1 MRAYSDANWG
11 GEVERKSVGGY
22 LFCLAGGVVSLAAKK
37 QPTVALSS
45 MESEYMALTQEAKES
60 IWIQC
65 LIKELSIPIANAN
78 VIYANNQGSITL
90 ANNPEYHVRT
100 KHIDIQHHFVWEC
113 IKNGSIILQYIPTNE
128 MAADAM
134 TKGLTCDRLR
144 YLSSLMGLHHGD
156 VKKWE
161 C

>member
-1 MRAYSDANWG
+1 
-11 GEVERKSVGGY
+11 
-22 LFCLAGGVVSLAAKK
+22 
-37 QPTVALSS
+37 
-45 MESEYMALTQEAKES
+45 MESEYMALTQAAKEF

-65 LIKELSIPIANAN
+65 LIKEIGISIVNTN

-90 ANNPEYHVRT
+90 AKNPEYHAHT

-113 IKNGSIILQYIPTNE
+113 IENGNIILQYVPTNE

-134 TKGLTCDRLR
+134 TKGLIHDRLH
-144 YLSSLMGLHHGD
+144 YLSSLMGLHRGD
-156 VKKWE
+156 IKKWE